1 MANTATPSFVNI
13 AGTEYVVLPKADY
26 LRLVRMSP
34 AAPLKD
40 AREAVRAVLGARLRE
55 ARRQAGL
62 SQREL
67 AERLGI
73 SQPMVAAVE
82 RGRARVGSDYTKRL
96 LRACRLPP
104 DWDCL
109 E

>member
-1 MANTATPSFVNI
+1 M
-13 AGTEYVVLPKADY
+13 VLPKADY
-26 LRLVRMSP
+26 LRLVQTSP

-62 SQREL
+62 TQREL
-67 AERLGI
+67 AERLGV

-82 RGRARVGSDYTKRL
+82 RGRTRVGPSYTKRL
-96 LRACRLPP
+96 LKACRLPA
-104 DWDCL
+104 DWDYCT
-109 E
+109 